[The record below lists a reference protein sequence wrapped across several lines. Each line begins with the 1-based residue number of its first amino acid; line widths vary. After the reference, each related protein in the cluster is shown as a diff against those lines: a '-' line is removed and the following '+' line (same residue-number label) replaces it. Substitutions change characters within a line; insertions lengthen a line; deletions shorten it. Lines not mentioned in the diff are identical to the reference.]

1 MTTGKM
7 PSLQER
13 LAANAARKSLSEVRS
28 VMQRAGGRYLEARAK
43 KIEKQMARTRAAA
56 AERRLLIATG
66 KG

>member
-1 MTTGKM
+1 MRTGVM
-7 PSLQER
+7 PAQQPG
-13 LAANAARKSLSEVRS
+13 LAAAAARKSLSEVRS